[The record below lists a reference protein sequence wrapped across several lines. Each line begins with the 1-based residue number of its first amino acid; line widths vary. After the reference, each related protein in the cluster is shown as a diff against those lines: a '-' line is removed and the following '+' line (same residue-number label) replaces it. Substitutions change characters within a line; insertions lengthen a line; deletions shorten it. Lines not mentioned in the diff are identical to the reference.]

1 MPFEAYSPSFT
12 SVMEDKTAKDL
23 DLPEHQHKQPEFD
36 DGCRVSDDDS
46 ISFDP
51 KQQARILRRVDLY
64 LLPIITLLYLMSFLD
79 RSSIGNANIS
89 GLTKDLNLQ
98 PVQYNIAL
106 SIFFVSYV
114 SFEVGIYRAFCL
126 SIS

>member
-1 MPFEAYSPSFT
+1 
-12 SVMEDKTAKDL
+12 MEDKTAKDL
-23 DLPEHQHKQPEFD
+23 DLPEHQHKLPEFD

-51 KQQARILRRVDLY
+51 KEQARILRRVDLY